1 MQYVTIGTAGH
12 VDHGKTCLVKAL
24 TGVDTDRL
32 LEEKQRGLTVDLGFA
47 PVDLGQEI
55 RGGIIDVPGH
65 EHFIK
70 NMLAGVWGMEIIL
83 FVVAADEGI
92 MPQTVEHLQILS
104 LLGIKKGLIALTRCD
119 LADATQKQKVR
130 QDIET
135 LVKGTFLEQAPII
148 ETSILTGEGIK
159 TIRKELSQ
167 LAKMLPPKDLS
178 LPYFLPIDRAFT
190 VPGFGTVITGTL
202 VQGRICA
209 GAKGILYPKG
219 KEVKIRRLEIFGK
232 QAEWVQAGTRV
243 AVNLPGIEK
252 KQISR
257 GMVLAQPGSQKPA
270 GRINIQFQTVKSLKE
285 PVKNNSRIQV
295 CWGCGTFQGRI
306 LLEGKEQIFPGEECQ
321 AQLRLEKELYIKPG
335 DHLILRKYSPS
346 ETIGG
351 GVVIQ
356 LCDKVRREK
365 VCQKPEESGETM
377 KKICALYQ
385 QAGFFPPKT
394 CEVKKLLGKEPGFSG
409 AFFKMIQQGDLC
421 RFGEGDYM
429 AEAYYKKGKECAAF
443 LFRQHGEIPTGMFR
457 DILGISR
464 KCAITLLES
473 YDKEHFTSWN
483 GKKRILARSI
493 G

>member
-178 LPYFLPIDRAFT
+178 LPYFLPIDRAFYS
-190 VPGFGTVITGTL
+190 
-202 VQGRICA
+202 A
-209 GAKGILYPKG
+209 
-219 KEVKIRRLEIFGK
+219 
-232 QAEWVQAGTRV
+232 RV
-243 AVNLPGIEK
+243 WNCNY
-252 KQISR
+252 R
-257 GMVLAQPGSQKPA
+257 YPGS
-270 GRINIQFQTVKSLKE
+270 
-285 PVKNNSRIQV
+285 
-295 CWGCGTFQGRI
+295 
-306 LLEGKEQIFPGEECQ
+306 GK
-321 AQLRLEKELYIKPG
+321 
-335 DHLILRKYSPS
+335 
-346 ETIGG
+346 
-351 GVVIQ
+351 
-356 LCDKVRREK
+356 
-365 VCQKPEESGETM
+365 
-377 KKICALYQ
+377 
-385 QAGFFPPKT
+385 
-394 CEVKKLLGKEPGFSG
+394 
-409 AFFKMIQQGDLC
+409 DLC
-421 RFGEGDYM
+421 R
-429 AEAYYKKGKECAAF
+429 C
-443 LFRQHGEIPTGMFR
+443 
-457 DILGISR
+457 
-464 KCAITLLES
+464 
-473 YDKEHFTSWN
+473 
-483 GKKRILARSI
+483 KRNPVSKRERS
-493 G
+493 

>member
-70 NMLAGVWGMEIIL
+70 NMLAGVWGMEIII

-135 LVKGTFLEQAPII
+135 LVKGTFLEQAPVI

-270 GRINIQFQTVKSLKE
+270 GRINIQFQTVKSLK
-285 PVKNNSRIQV
+285 
-295 CWGCGTFQGRI
+295 
-306 LLEGKEQIFPGEECQ
+306 
-321 AQLRLEKELYIKPG
+321 
-335 DHLILRKYSPS
+335 
-346 ETIGG
+346 
-351 GVVIQ
+351 
-356 LCDKVRREK
+356 
-365 VCQKPEESGETM
+365 
-377 KKICALYQ
+377 
-385 QAGFFPPKT
+385 
-394 CEVKKLLGKEPGFSG
+394 
-409 AFFKMIQQGDLC
+409 
-421 RFGEGDYM
+421 
-429 AEAYYKKGKECAAF
+429 
-443 LFRQHGEIPTGMFR
+443 
-457 DILGISR
+457 
-464 KCAITLLES
+464 
-473 YDKEHFTSWN
+473 
-483 GKKRILARSI
+483 
-493 G
+493 

>member
-1 MQYVTIGTAGH
+1 M
-12 VDHGKTCLVKAL
+12 
-24 TGVDTDRL
+24 
-32 LEEKQRGLTVDLGFA
+32 
-47 PVDLGQEI
+47 
-55 RGGIIDVPGH
+55 
-65 EHFIK
+65 
-70 NMLAGVWGMEIIL
+70 
-83 FVVAADEGI
+83 
-92 MPQTVEHLQILS
+92 QILS

-135 LVKGTFLEQAPII
+135 LVKGTFLEQAPVI

-257 GMVLAQPGSQKPA
+257 GMVLAQPGSQKPV
-270 GRINIQFQTVKSLKE
+270 GRINIQFQTVRSLKE

-306 LLEGKEQIFPGEECQ
+306 LLEGKEQIFPGEECH
-321 AQLRLEKELYIKPG
+321 AQLRLEK
-335 DHLILRKYSPS
+335 
-346 ETIGG
+346 
-351 GVVIQ
+351 
-356 LCDKVRREK
+356 
-365 VCQKPEESGETM
+365 
-377 KKICALYQ
+377 
-385 QAGFFPPKT
+385 
-394 CEVKKLLGKEPGFSG
+394 
-409 AFFKMIQQGDLC
+409 
-421 RFGEGDYM
+421 
-429 AEAYYKKGKECAAF
+429 
-443 LFRQHGEIPTGMFR
+443 
-457 DILGISR
+457 
-464 KCAITLLES
+464 
-473 YDKEHFTSWN
+473 
-483 GKKRILARSI
+483 
-493 G
+493 